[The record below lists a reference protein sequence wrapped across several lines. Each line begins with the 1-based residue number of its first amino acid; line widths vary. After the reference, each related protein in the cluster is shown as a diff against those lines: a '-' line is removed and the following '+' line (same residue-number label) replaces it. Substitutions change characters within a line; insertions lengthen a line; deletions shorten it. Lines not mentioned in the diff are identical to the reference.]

1 MSRPT
6 SDRRLCR
13 YPPRCNA
20 SYRIPE
26 RPASRWNALKWLV
39 LPVPSRRT
47 CWHLWP
53 RTGQKLGDRSGNFVF
68 FSLCFSYLD
77 SPSAWYLP
85 CTSSGSRMRT
95 HQASRERGETT
106 MRTVNWKGAVAR
118 SLLGLAAL
126 LVVPMVGATPAMAEK
141 VNPSVG
147 AVLYEG
153 AEDAYFLDANG
164 MPTGDPDKIV
174 LRVATAQLTSWVE
187 LGTPLCPSEFLL
199 VYPKAKRCALNAIGT
214 DYVSLQ
220 GDQPGTGP
228 VSGVFSV
235 VIQGDN
241 PTDGPEGVA
250 LTGTFTGTVDLSLA
264 LAGA

>member
-1 MSRPT
+1 
-6 SDRRLCR
+6 
-13 YPPRCNA
+13 
-20 SYRIPE
+20 
-26 RPASRWNALKWLV
+26 
-39 LPVPSRRT
+39 
-47 CWHLWP
+47 
-53 RTGQKLGDRSGNFVF
+53 
-68 FSLCFSYLD
+68 
-77 SPSAWYLP
+77 
-85 CTSSGSRMRT
+85 
-95 HQASRERGETT
+95 

-147 AVLYEG
+147 AVLYEV

-174 LRVATAQLTSWVE
+174 LRVATAQLTGWVE

-250 LTGTFTGTVDLSLA
+250 LTGTFTGTVDLSPA
-264 LAGA
+264 LAGTPIGFLTGGVFQVDPGPFSQGGSFAFTGTFRLPFSLSQDGSKGPAWGNRAAFYLTDNGRPDRVRQDERAIGWATVRLEIEFQ